1 MAQNT
6 NVLEA
11 KLRPPVELW
20 SAAVAFGCALVA
32 LIAPWALMMPREL
45 GWVTALLAFAFAMV
59 RTHQAL
65 EVLRYQDGL
74 KHYKLTKIAPHEL
87 PGSAEEL
94 YLGEGFEWT
103 QLHTQRK
110 VDAAQPSARPYV
122 VASPR
127 VLKLRGYARRL
138 EAWARTAEDR
148 RPAIRPVARAVA
160 AVTGYSAWWNPL
172 KPYQDLG
179 GTPILHGVG
188 FDETPVLLRQSE
200 RPGHMLVLG
209 TTRVGKTRLLELLA
223 TQDIHN
229 GHVVIIIDPKGDA
242 ELMLRVYAEAARAGR
257 LDQLYLFHLGYPAVS
272 ARYNGIANFA
282 RITEVATRATNALP
296 SAGNSAAFKEFSWR
310 FTNLVAQ
317 AQVALGRVPTYE
329 TILRDVTG
337 IDPLFVDYAKLV
349 LGRAERVGH
358 AARWTER
365 WAELEEMIATAK
377 RPPIPRGL
385 ADRPADLAAM
395 VLLVKELRLNDAV
408 LDGLSAAVSYE
419 KSFYEKIVASLGPFL
434 EKLTTGAVG
443 KLISPDYFDPTDT
456 RPIFDWMQVI
466 RQGGIVYVGL
476 DALSDA
482 VVAGA
487 VGNTMLADLVSV
499 GGKLYKTGTDPHNAD
514 GKIVLPTICCHF
526 DEVNEICGPEFVPM
540 VNKLGGSGFRIT
552 AYTQSIYDIE
562 ARVGDRA
569 KAGQILDNFNHLVML
584 RVRSP
589 TTAKFVTD
597 QLPEVDVH
605 TLGLVTGVTDKGT
618 EGDGIDFISNNQDRV
633 TTKPVPTITPA
644 DMLRL
649 PKGQAF
655 ALLDGN
661 HLYKLRIPLA
671 DASNDPFVPE
681 SLRAVAA
688 DMRNRYRST
697 EQWAQETDWLASH
710 PIGTAGLD
718 LIATDLAPGA
728 SGNAE
733 AA

>member
-1 MAQNT
+1 MTQA
-6 NVLEA
+6 VLEA
-11 KLRPPVELW
+11 KLRPPIELW

-32 LIAPWALMMPREL
+32 LVAPWALMMPPEL
-45 GWVTALLAFAFAMV
+45 GWITALLASGFSV
-59 RTHQAL
+59 LRSHEAL
-65 EVLRYQDGL
+65 RILRYQEGL
-74 KHYKLTKIAPHEL
+74 KHYNLTKIAPHEL
-87 PGSAEEL
+87 PGTADEL
-94 YLGEGFEWT
+94 YLGQGFEWT

-122 VASPR
+122 VPSKRA
-127 VLKLRGYARRL
+127 LRLRKYSRRL
-138 EAWARTAEDR
+138 ETWALTARDY
-148 RPAIRPVARAVA
+148 RPALRPLAVGVAIA
-160 AVTGYSAWWNPL
+160 TGYQVWWNPL
-172 KPYQDLG
+172 KPFQDLG

-188 FDETPVLLRQSE
+188 DGEVPALLRQSE
-200 RPGHMLVLG
+200 RPGHMIVLG
-209 TTRVGKTRLLELLA
+209 TTRVGKTRLLELLS

-242 ELMLRVYAEAARAGR
+242 ELMLRARAEAARAGR
-257 LDQLYLFHLGYPAVS
+257 LDQFYIFHLGYPEIS
-272 ARYNGIANFA
+272 ARYNGIANFS
-282 RITEVATRATNALP
+282 RITEVATRTTNSLP

-337 IDPLFVDYAKLV
+337 IDPLFVDYATLV
-349 LGRAERVGH
+349 LKRAEKDGRA
-358 AARWTER
+358 ANWTER
-365 WAELEEMIATAK
+365 WYELKDMIETSK
-377 RPPIPRGL
+377 KPPIPRGL
-385 ADRPADLAAM
+385 QDRAADLSAM

-419 KSFYEKIVASLGPFL
+419 RSFYEKIVASLGPFL
-434 EKLTTGAVG
+434 EKLTTGATG
-443 KLISPDYFDPTDT
+443 KLISPDYFDPDDQ
-456 RPIFDWMQVI
+456 RPVFDWMQVI

-476 DALSDA
+476 DALSDS

-499 GGKLYKTGTDPHNAD
+499 GGKLYKTGIDPHGD
-514 GKIVLPTICCHF
+514 GKPVMPTICCHF

-552 AYTQSIYDIE
+552 AYTQSIFDIE
-562 ARVGDRA
+562 ARVGDKAR
-569 KAGQILDNFNHLVML
+569 AGQILDNFNHVVML

-589 TTAKFVTD
+589 TTAKFVSD
-597 QLPEVDVH
+597 QVPEVDVN
-605 TLGLVTGVTDKGT
+605 TLGVVTGVTDKAS
-618 EGDGIDFISNNQDRV
+618 EGDGIDFISNNQDRI
-633 TTKPVPTITPA
+633 TTKPVPMITHA
-644 DMLRL
+644 DILQL

-661 HLYKLRIPLA
+661 RLHKVRIPLA
-671 DASNDPFVPE
+671 DATNDPFVPE

-688 DMRNRYRST
+688 DMRNRYRSS

-710 PIGTAGLD
+710 PIGPAGMH
-718 LIATDLAPGA
+718 LIATDLA
-728 SGNAE
+728 STDAE